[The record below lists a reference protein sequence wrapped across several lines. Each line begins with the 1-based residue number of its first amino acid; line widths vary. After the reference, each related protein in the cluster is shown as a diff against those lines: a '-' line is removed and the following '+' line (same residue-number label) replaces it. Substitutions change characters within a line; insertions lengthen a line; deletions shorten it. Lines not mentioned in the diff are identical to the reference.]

1 MPCCPAVLLSL
12 YCIVIVFLNEIN
24 GDGEHFWI
32 SGFTP
37 WAVSRISLPYVGFYY
52 SCHFRCYCLHGKLS
66 SGV

>member
-37 WAVSRISLPYVGFYY
+37 WAVSRI
-52 SCHFRCYCLHGKLS
+52 KLTLICRFLLFMS
-66 SGV
+66 F